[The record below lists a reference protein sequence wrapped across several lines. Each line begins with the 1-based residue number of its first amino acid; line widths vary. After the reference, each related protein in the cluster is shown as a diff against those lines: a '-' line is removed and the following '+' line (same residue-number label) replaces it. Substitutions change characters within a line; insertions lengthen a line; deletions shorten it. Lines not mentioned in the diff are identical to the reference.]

1 MYRVGRNTQIL
12 PGGPRLSPQGYG
24 RHHVGGARTGSW
36 PGLMHPDF
44 PMIAKTLTTG
54 RPVVL
59 AHDERARHAAAFGKS
74 GSGKSTLLLNL
85 AMGDVH
91 QGHGLAVID
100 PHGDLA
106 EAIIDA
112 MPRSRVHD
120 VCYLNVADADYPVG
134 FNPLAGVPPARS
146 SRVPAQ

>member
-1 MYRVGRNTQIL
+1 
-12 PGGPRLSPQGYG
+12 
-24 RHHVGGARTGSW
+24 
-36 PGLMHPDF
+36 MHPDI
-44 PMIAKTLTTG
+44 PTIAKTLTTG

-59 AHDERARHAAAFGKS
+59 AHDERARHVAAFGKS

-120 VCYLNVADADYPVG
+120 VCYFNVADADYPTI
-134 FNPLAGVPPARS
+134 RS
-146 SRVPAQ
+146 DLIRSRACRQPGTRWRRPEL